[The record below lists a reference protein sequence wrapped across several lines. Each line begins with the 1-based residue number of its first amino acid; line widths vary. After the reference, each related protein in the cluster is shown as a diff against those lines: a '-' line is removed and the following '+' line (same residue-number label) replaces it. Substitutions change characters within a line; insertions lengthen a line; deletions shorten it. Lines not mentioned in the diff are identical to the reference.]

1 MRQTSKQAKVYQAPT
16 IKVVQFTIERG
27 FGPSGGYTQDEENNS
42 AQYQEVT
49 ADANSSNPSWGI
61 FQ

>member
-1 MRQTSKQAKVYQAPT
+1 MRQTSKQAKIYQAPT

-42 AQYQEVT
+42 AQYEEIEAT
-49 ADANSSNPSWGI
+49 SSNSSWGI